1 MKRHRDGKS
10 GSAHDEE
17 AGPREPGPPSTD
29 GAATED
35 VEPTRW
41 ELLRDIFTFQVK
53 LAIDGLRDLL
63 LSPLSLMAGLIGGL
77 LLGDRK
83 MFYRLVHM
91 GRRSERWI
99 NLFGAADRM
108 PNADPTETDSAPPPD
123 SSAPQRDAGSAEAD
137 GRQKQLP
144 AVRGAPRSSTRP
156 SSGLDDIL
164 ARVEGLMAEQ
174 VRQGGLTATAKQT
187 IDRALN
193 AMEAQSEV
201 VKARELLGPG
211 QAREAPAATPD
222 DADQDG
228 PPPRPGSPPGAD

>member
-1 MKRHRDGKS
+1 MSKRGDSESKQNPLPDG
-10 GSAHDEE
+10 GEAH
-17 AGPREPGPPSTD
+17 
-29 GAATED
+29 D
-35 VEPTRW
+35 VEPSRW
-41 ELLRDIFTFQVK
+41 ELLRDVAAFQVK

-83 MFYRLVHM
+83 MFYRLVHL

-108 PNADPTETDSAPPPD
+108 PDSDHPANEHD
-123 SSAPQRDAGSAEAD
+123 HHDAGPAREGSSTDTPTD
-137 GRQKQLP
+137 GLPMQLP
-144 AVRGAPRSSTRP
+144 ATRTSPRRA
-156 SSGLDDIL
+156 SGLDDIF
-164 ARVEGLMAEQ
+164 AKVEGLMAEQ

-193 AMEAQSEV
+193 AMESQNEV

-211 QAREAPAATPD
+211 SPRNVVRPAQAPEAAK
-222 DADQDG
+222 DAKG
-228 PPPRPGSPPGAD
+228 PPESD